1 MTSQDRQIA
10 APKGFFNPEI
20 AINLLGVL
28 ILSGL
33 FLFWDFS
40 RALYIITALFG
51 LGYLIRYR
59 PQLARDHLLFSLP
72 IFALIG
78 IYLLSLVY
86 HGLPDR
92 GMNMLTSRYFLLL
105 LAIPLVSLL
114 FALFSSQRYFWH
126 MFLLPNLILGV
137 LGLVD
142 IFILGISRAEAA
154 DNAVVFGFV
163 AVAITCIVIA
173 SYQVLRHQ
181 PYGRWLF
188 YGALGMGL
196 VAILFSGSR
205 GSWMAILVV
214 LFMALVFFLDRYP
227 LGKRLLLALLAVCCL
242 AMLSL
247 SIPQV
252 KKRVDIMVDSITP
265 YVKGEQQS
273 RFTSLSYRIESWKAA
288 WEIGI
293 ESPLLGV
300 GPGHFRKSLKSYV
313 GRHPELEGLQL
324 MKHAHNQYMQTFAT
338 SGFIG
343 LIALLA
349 LLGSHACLFAR
360 YLRANY
366 PEQVRSL
373 AFAGLLLVVA
383 YSIMSITAVPFERK
397 KLILLYGFC
406 SASLWACLMAN
417 LRQWRQRIG

>member
-1 MTSQDRQIA
+1 MTSRNEQSA
-10 APKGFFNPEI
+10 ATKLSFNPEI
-20 AINLLGVL
+20 AINLLGIL

-72 IFALIG
+72 IFALFG
-78 IYLLSLVY
+78 VYLLSLVY

-92 GMNMLTSRYFLLL
+92 GMNMLTSRYLLLL
-105 LAIPLVSLL
+105 LAIPLVSLF
-114 FALFSSQRYFWH
+114 FALFSSRRYFWH

-142 IFILGISRAEAA
+142 IFVLGKPRAEAA

-163 AVAITCIVIA
+163 AVAISCMVIA
-173 SYQVLRHQ
+173 SYQAMRLRR
-181 PYGRWLF
+181 YGRWLY
-188 YGALGMGL
+188 YGALGMGP

-227 LGKRLLLALLAVCCL
+227 LGKRLLVALLAVCCL
-242 AMLSL
+242 SVLSL

-252 KKRVDIMVDSITP
+252 KKRVDIMVDSMSP
-265 YVKGEQQS
+265 YVRGEQQS

-293 ESPLLGV
+293 EHPLLGV

-313 GRHPELEGLQL
+313 HKHPELEGLQQ

-349 LLGSHACLFAR
+349 LLGSHAWLFAR
-360 YLRANY
+360 YLRASY

-417 LRQWRQRIG
+417 LGQWRKRND